1 MELNTGIKGYKEL
14 TVTPELTAA
23 ALGSGLLPVYATP
36 AMVALMEET
45 AAASVQPCLPEGQ
58 GTVGTLLEL
67 KHLSATPVG
76 LKVFCETELVEIDRR
91 RLVFEFKCRDEAGLI
106 GEGRHERFII
116 KNESFMAKANAKAC
130 I

>member
-45 AAASVQPCLPEGQ
+45 AATSVQPCLPEGQ

-76 LKVFCETELVEIDRR
+76 LKVFCDTELVEIDRR

-106 GEGRHERFII
+106 GEGRHERFVI